1 MLSVLWEQYMWSEPG
16 KTIEEIVFEFNIERS
31 VVFAQW
37 REDERKK
44 TLTWLPVQDFEER
57 LLPLCPQ
64 GGG

>member
-1 MLSVLWEQYMWSEPG
+1 MWSEPG

-44 TLTWLPVQDFEER
+44 TLT
-57 LLPLCPQ
+57 
-64 GGG
+64 